1 MIHNAPHLGCH
12 DGTCVQGR
20 TTWRQVPTGVDGY
33 TETTVHR
40 HQDLRGED
48 RCVLPRHRGCVCLS
62 CLDEFDGW
70 LTMIWFLICTLC
82 LFRKWICTRTRAT
95 SFKFGSEAPP
105 MYLKSAT
112 QGLCIQ
118 IGKQESD
125 GHVSTLGIY
134 ICEMIKILVNL
145 FLFVYSF
152 HQETSARSSSTQV
165 SWILFRRRGSWR
177 WPCQK
182 RRGTRKES

>member
-177 WPCQK
+177 WAWN
-182 RRGTRKES
+182 RKES